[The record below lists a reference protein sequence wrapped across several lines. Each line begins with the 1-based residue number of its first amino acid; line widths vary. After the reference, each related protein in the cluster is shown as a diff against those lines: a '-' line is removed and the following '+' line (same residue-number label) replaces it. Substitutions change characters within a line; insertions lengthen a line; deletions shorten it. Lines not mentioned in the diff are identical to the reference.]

1 MWWNGKFWGE
11 LKQKQAN
18 LNTNVFISGLRGS
31 SFAFLVNDL
40 FQNTSS
46 NFFIVCNDKEK
57 AAYILNDLQ
66 ALLPEKHIH
75 YFPES
80 YKVPYKEEKTSN
92 ASVQERAETLS
103 QLSKENYSGIVVT
116 YAAALAEKVA
126 SKTSLSKNT
135 LVIKKGDKLSIDF
148 IQEFLLS
155 YDFELCDFVAEPG
168 QYAIR
173 GGIVDVYS
181 FAHELPYRIE
191 LFGNDVDAIKTFDP
205 ATQLSNHNYDFVTI
219 IPDIQSNQVIEVRQ
233 SIFDY
238 ITEDTFLCFDDVLFS
253 KDTIDKLFEKTEKAF
268 SNISGTIEHLP
279 PHELYIKG
287 DEFLSFIKPFKL
299 IEYGVNKHIASQE
312 VAFNQSI
319 QPQFNKNFD
328 MLINDLKANKAK
340 GYKNYL
346 TTDNTKQA
354 ERLHTIFNDLLS
366 KEHRTADGLIEH
378 VNINIHEGFIDHDLK
393 VACYT
398 DHQIF
403 ERYHRFHLKETK
415 YKTAESL
422 TLKEILSLNPGDFV
436 THIDHGIGRF
446 GGLVK
451 SNQ

>member
-31 SFAFLVNDL
+31 SFAFLLNDL
-40 FQNTSS
+40 FQNTRA

-103 QLSKENYSGIVVT
+103 QLSKDNYSGIVVT

-135 LVIKKGDKLSIDF
+135 LIIKKGEKLSIDF

-173 GGIVDVYS
+173 GGIVDVFS

-219 IPDIQSNQVIEVRQ
+219 IPDIQSNQVIEIRK

-238 ITEDTFLCFDDVLFS
+238 ISQETVLCFDDVF
-253 KDTIDKLFEKTEKAF
+253 
-268 SNISGTIEHLP
+268 
-279 PHELYIKG
+279 Y
-287 DEFLSFIKPFKL
+287 
-299 IEYGVNKHIASQE
+299 
-312 VAFNQSI
+312 
-319 QPQFNKNFD
+319 
-328 MLINDLKANKAK
+328 
-340 GYKNYL
+340 
-346 TTDNTKQA
+346 
-354 ERLHTIFNDLLS
+354 
-366 KEHRTADGLIEH
+366 
-378 VNINIHEGFIDHDLK
+378 
-393 VACYT
+393 
-398 DHQIF
+398 
-403 ERYHRFHLKETK
+403 
-415 YKTAESL
+415 
-422 TLKEILSLNPGDFV
+422 
-436 THIDHGIGRF
+436 
-446 GGLVK
+446 
-451 SNQ
+451 